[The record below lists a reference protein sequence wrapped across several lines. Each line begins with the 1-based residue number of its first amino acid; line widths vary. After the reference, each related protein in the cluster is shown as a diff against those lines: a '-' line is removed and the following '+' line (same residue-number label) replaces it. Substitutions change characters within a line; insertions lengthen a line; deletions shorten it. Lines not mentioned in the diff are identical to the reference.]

1 MYLIVKFVD
10 IATHKQIIFLFLTCS
25 LDETTKQFFSYFVFT
40 LFYKMWLCLLWFI
53 QSYFCV
59 YVCHLLTPFLL
70 KAVCITFK
78 RDVPIW
84 VENQTFILCS
94 YQKTIMIWLLINY
107 TWKVLNANC
116 LSMVWYHNKMMYNRV
131 LIIWECFAL
140 TV

>member
-1 MYLIVKFVD
+1 MYLIVEFVD

-40 LFYKMWLCLLWFI
+40 FFYKMWLCLLWFI

-84 VENQTFILCS
+84 VENQTFILCI
-94 YQKTIMIWLLINY
+94 YQKNNHDLIVDKLYLKGVKCLLLVNG
-107 TWKVLNANC
+107 
-116 LSMVWYHNKMMYNRV
+116 
-131 LIIWECFAL
+131 LISQQND
-140 TV
+140 V